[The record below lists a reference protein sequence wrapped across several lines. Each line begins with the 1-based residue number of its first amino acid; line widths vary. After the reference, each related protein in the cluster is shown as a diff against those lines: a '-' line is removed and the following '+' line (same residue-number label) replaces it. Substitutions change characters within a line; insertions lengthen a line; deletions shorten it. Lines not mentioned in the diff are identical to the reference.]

1 MFFRKKKDKVYLSQQ
16 VISTLISEGCVFEGN
31 LRAPANV
38 RIEGQIIGDVT
49 IVEGLILGEKG
60 VIKGSV
66 ITKELIIYG
75 VVNGHVNTHS
85 LEIKGTG
92 RITGD
97 IKTQVLQVEPGGSHN
112 GRLSMSPAH
121 DNTAIRT
128 MKPENSPVNKDMKPE
143 NGAAIKNLKPE
154 ISTPN
159 KDIKPENGAA
169 NKNLKLEIGTATKDI
184 KPENG
189 AINKSIKVE
198 AVTV

>member
-1 MFFRKKKDKVYLSQQ
+1 MFFKKKNKVDLSQQ

-49 IVEGLILGEKG
+49 IDEGLILGEKG

-75 VVNGHVNTHS
+75 HIHGHVNTHS
-85 LEIKGTG
+85 LEIKSTG

-112 GRLSMSPAH
+112 GKLSMSPSH

-128 MKPENSPVNKDMKPE
+128 LKPENIAANKDAKNGKPE
-143 NGAAIKNLKPE
+143 NGAKIVKPE
-154 ISTPN
+154 PA
-159 KDIKPENGAA
+159 NGS
-169 NKNLKLEIGTATKDI
+169 KEV

-189 AINKSIKVE
+189 AITRSIKPE
-198 AVTV
+198 NGTTVTKQPVKAEVVNA

>member
-1 MFFRKKKDKVYLSQQ
+1 MFFRKKNKVDLSQQ

-49 IVEGLILGEKG
+49 IDEGLILGEKG

-75 VVNGHVNTHS
+75 VVHGHVNTHL

-112 GRLSMSPAH
+112 GKLSMSPSH
-121 DNTAIRT
+121 DNTAIRN
-128 MKPENSPVNKDMKPE
+128 MKAEAMPVNKDAKSE
-143 NGAAIKNLKPE
+143 NGATHKNGK
-154 ISTPN
+154 S
-159 KDIKPENGAA
+159 ENGA
-169 NKNLKLEIGTATKDI
+169 KIVKPDTA
-184 KPENG
+184 NG
-189 AINKSIKVE
+189 AKV
-198 AVTV
+198 TKPD

>member
-49 IVEGLILGEKG
+49 IDQGLILGEKG
-60 VIKGSV
+60 IIKGSV
-66 ITKELIIYG
+66 ITKELIVYG
-75 VVNGHVNTHS
+75 VVQGHVNTHS

-112 GRLSMSPAH
+112 GRLSMSPSH
-121 DNTAIRT
+121 DNTAVRS
-128 MKPENSPVNKDMKPE
+128 MKPENSTVNKDAKSENSAANKNVKPE
-143 NGAAIKNLKPE
+143 NGTANKSLKPE
-154 ISTPN
+154 TGIVN
-159 KDIKPENGAA
+159 KEVKSENGAA
-169 NKNLKLEIGTATKDI
+169 NKNI
-184 KPENG
+184 KAENG

-198 AVTV
+198 PVTV

>member
-1 MFFRKKKDKVYLSQQ
+1 MFFKKKNKVDLSQQ

-49 IVEGLILGEKG
+49 IDEGLILGEKG

-75 VVNGHVNTHS
+75 HIHGHVNTHS
-85 LEIKGTG
+85 LEIKSTG

-112 GRLSMSPAH
+112 GKLSMSPSH

-128 MKPENSPVNKDMKPE
+128 LKPENMTANKDSKNGKPE
-143 NGAAIKNLKPE
+143 NGAKIVKPE
-154 ISTPN
+154 PA
-159 KDIKPENGAA
+159 NGS
-169 NKNLKLEIGTATKDI
+169 KEV

-189 AINKSIKVE
+189 AITRSIKPE
-198 AVTV
+198 NGTTVTKQPVKAEVVNA

>member
-1 MFFRKKKDKVYLSQQ
+1 MFRKKTKVDLSQQ

-49 IVEGLILGEKG
+49 IDEGLILGEKG
-60 VIKGSV
+60 LIKGSV
-66 ITKELIIYG
+66 ISKELIIYG
-75 VVNGHVNTHS
+75 VIHGHVNTHS

-112 GRLSMSPAH
+112 GRLSMSPSH

-128 MKPENSPVNKDMKPE
+128 MKPENVATAKNGKPE
-143 NGAAIKNLKPE
+143 NSVANKVVKSEAANGNNSKEVKPE
-154 ISTPN
+154 TGAITRS
-159 KDIKPENGAA
+159 IKPENDIVDKQPEKAEA
-169 NKNLKLEIGTATKDI
+169 TA
-184 KPENG
+184 
-189 AINKSIKVE
+189 
-198 AVTV
+198 